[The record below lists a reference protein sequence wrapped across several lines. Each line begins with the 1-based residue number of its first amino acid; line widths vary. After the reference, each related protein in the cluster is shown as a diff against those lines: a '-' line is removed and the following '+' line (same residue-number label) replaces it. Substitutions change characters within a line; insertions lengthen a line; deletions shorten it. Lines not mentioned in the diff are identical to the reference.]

1 MQIGNCLF
9 AGGRMYKSKGFTLI
23 ELVIVIAVMSVIA
36 MMAVPSFQSMIY
48 DYELKKE
55 FKELGYVLGD
65 GKTTSRVSN
74 QSVPI
79 YFREPETGDPDQSLY
94 LHVNEAKY
102 DFNMNGEEILF
113 RNNGVIDPAA
123 GDFPLCFE
131 LTHIKSGQTKKI
143 ELSQLGMQQASN
155 GACGEVEP

>member
-48 DYELKKE
+48 NYELKKE
-55 FKELGYVLGD
+55 FKELTYILSD
-65 GKTTSRVSN
+65 GKSTSRVSN
-74 QSVPI
+74 KTVPI
-79 YFREPETGDPDQSLY
+79 FFREPESGDPVHALY
-94 LHVNEAKY
+94 LNIDEDKY
-102 DFNMNGEEILF
+102 EFNMKDEEILF

-123 GDFPLCFE
+123 GVFPLCFE
-131 LTHIKSGQTKKI
+131 LKHIKSGQIKKVDV
-143 ELSQLGMQQASN
+143 SQLGMQQVSE
-155 GACGEVEP
+155 GACTGGAP